1 MHAIDTSN
9 RARTDL
15 KQFPMSTFAYP
26 RLVALD
32 VNKSILS
39 VQLFQKSTWS
49 TVHFASGRPTEFLV
63 GTARK
68 VQQSFDHDVS
78 SRSASSA
85 NRRGTELCKDATF
98 LPAL

>member
-63 GTARK
+63 GT
-68 VQQSFDHDVS
+68 
-78 SRSASSA
+78 RSPAKT
-85 NRRGTELCKDATF
+85 RRFSLLYDGN
-98 LPAL
+98 P